1 MEGLINPKWSDLNIP
16 YFIWKDY
23 PICCVAGIQF
33 IEEESRI
40 FGIKEKIVQLDG
52 IANNIINSLANISDG
67 NKDNLLTDIKNKK
80 KLLAD
85 LLIKYNEIEK
95 KFIEEDKFYREELFE
110 TYRNKYLST
119 SFFSF
124 ADKKIYLSSMVE
136 IQISLKDKFDDFCEA
151 YYNIR
156 NDFFQINNY
165 IIKFKQLI
173 NKDF

>member
-23 PICCVAGIQF
+23 PLCCVAGIQF

-110 TYRNKYLST
+110 TYRNK
-119 SFFSF
+119 
-124 ADKKIYLSSMVE
+124 
-136 IQISLKDKFDDFCEA
+136 
-151 YYNIR
+151 
-156 NDFFQINNY
+156 
-165 IIKFKQLI
+165 
-173 NKDF
+173 